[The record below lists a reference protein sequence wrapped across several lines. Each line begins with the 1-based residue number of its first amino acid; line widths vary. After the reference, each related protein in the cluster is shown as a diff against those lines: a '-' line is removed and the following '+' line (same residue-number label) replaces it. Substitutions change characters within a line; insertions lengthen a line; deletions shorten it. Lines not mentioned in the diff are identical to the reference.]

1 MDPHRLRAALY
12 VAVSASAFGAMA
24 IFARFAAADGADVV
38 VVLFLR
44 FALAG
49 TLMTV
54 AMMIADRRWPR
65 GRALA
70 VLSGMGGVGYVGQSL
85 CFFSALGHASAG
97 MVALLLYLHP
107 FIVTVMAAVLF
118 RHPLGRVRCACV
130 LAATAGTALTIG
142 GDLHSQPLGLLLGA
156 GAALIYSAYILV
168 GARVLESQSPLAAAT
183 VVMLSAAAVLGVL
196 VVLTRPAWP
205 ASAAGWMW
213 IGLIALVSTVVAM
226 VLLFAGMRRLGPAD
240 AVTLSTLEPVVTFV
254 LAALVL
260 GERVSAQQTVGGV
273 IVIGAVIWLA
283 RAGDPGT
290 AQPSIRSSSRSKR

>member
-1 MDPHRLRAALY
+1 MDSQRLRAALY

-49 TLMTV
+49 LLMAGV
-54 AMMIADRRWPR
+54 MGLARRRWPR
-65 GRALA
+65 GRPLA
-70 VLSGMGGVGYVGQSL
+70 VLSAMGGIGYVGQSL

-107 FIVTVMAAVLF
+107 FIVTVLAALLF
-118 RHPLGRVRCACV
+118 GHRLGRGRVACV
-130 LAATAGTALTIG
+130 LAATVGTALTIG
-142 GDLHSQPLGLLLGA
+142 GDLHSQPLGLLLGV
-156 GAALIYSAYILV
+156 GAALIYSGYILV
-168 GARVLESQSPLAAAT
+168 GARVLESQPPLAAAT

-196 VVLTRPAWP
+196 VAVLRPAWP
-205 ASAAGWMW
+205 ASAAGWLW
-213 IGLIALVSTVVAM
+213 IGLIAVVSTVVAM

-254 LAALVL
+254 LAALL
-260 GERVSAQQTVGGV
+260 LDEAVSPLQVVGGA
-273 IVIGAVIWLA
+273 IVVAAVVWLA
-283 RAGDPGT
+283 RAGG
-290 AQPSIRSSSRSKR
+290 AQPSMRSRSRSKR